1 MISVNYNL
9 SINPSVAETYLTNS
23 EFGEGQFFIKKHEGL
38 LSLMVEYKDELD
50 FSSEIYSINKTA
62 NKIKVTS
69 NTVDVIATN
78 ILVDNVAYYYKLTS
92 LGRSLDYNNVI
103 LNSSIDCVSYKGSIY
118 TNEIVINREISPGL
132 YVHSI
137 PVINHNEASV
147 KYRSNDIELTYP
159 SSLGDLHFKCKSET
173 IISPILIN
181 NCKVHIPSFYIK
193 GMKKTFKCI
202 EGDIQL
208 LSKKELTYFVG
219 NSISCKDYIHSYDSN
234 FYNSLTNN
242 IYLPHFNYK
251 TTPALIEYTAK
262 MSSHIFR
269 ITKEKLYFKINKNGL
284 TISTKDDYDF
294 VIKKVIDMSK
304 IDVIASNHLST
315 YQHTLTPSDF
325 VIVQDISNDEDS
337 NVSFK
342 KQIKTNLNKFP
353 SEQVYLEYRNRYIL
367 QHTNSMLQTSNPQI
381 EEDIYTDT
389 IQSFTT
395 PSTIYD
401 DYRFVKIGS
410 TYYYKNSDSYYAV
423 FLFEED
429 SPFLLE
435 DALNFILEF

>member
-1 MISVNYNL
+1 MINVNYKL

-23 EFGEGQFFIKKHEGL
+23 EFGEGQFFVKKHEGL
-38 LSLMVEYKDELD
+38 LSLHVEYKDELD
-50 FSSEIYSINKTA
+50 FSSEIFSINKTA
-62 NKIKVTS
+62 NKFKVTA
-69 NTVDVIATN
+69 NTVDVLVTN
-78 ILVDNVAYYYKLTS
+78 ITIDNIDYYYKLTS
-92 LGRSLDYNNVI
+92 LGRAIDYNSVV
-103 LNSSIDCVSYKGSIY
+103 LNSSIDCVSYKGAIY
-118 TNEIVINREISPGL
+118 TNEEVINREISPGL
-132 YVHSI
+132 YVHSV
-137 PVINHNEASV
+137 PVINPNEASV
-147 KYRSNDIELTYP
+147 KYRSSDIELTY
-159 SSLGDLHFKCKSET
+159 SAKLGDLRFKCKSAT
-173 IISPILIN
+173 IITPLLIN

-193 GMKKTFKCI
+193 DKSKTLKCI

-208 LSKKELTYFVG
+208 LQKKELTYFVG
-219 NSISCKDYIHSYDSN
+219 NSISCKDYIHYYDSN
-234 FYNSLTNN
+234 FYNPLTNN
-242 IYLPHFNYK
+242 IYLPNFNYK

-269 ITKEKLYFKINKNGL
+269 LTQDKLYFKINKSGL
-284 TISTKDDYDF
+284 TLSTKDDYDF
-294 VIKKVIDMSK
+294 TIKKVIDMTK

-315 YQHTLTPSDF
+315 YKHTLTPSDF
-325 VIVQDISNDEDS
+325 VIVKEINTDEDS

-342 KQIKTNLNKFP
+342 KQIKADLNKFP

-367 QHTNSMLQTSNPQI
+367 QHTNSMIQTSTPLI

-389 IQSFTT
+389 IQSFNT

-401 DYRFVKIGS
+401 DYRFVKIGN
-410 TYYYKNSDSYYAV
+410 TYYYKNSDSYYTV